1 MPDNI
6 TTNLLTLV
14 VSSFSSVYFLFRSL
28 RYIFCIVY
36 TVYTSV
42 NYIRQTY
49 TLYNY
54 MSIFVMLACISV
66 YMCKTLND
74 DSF

>member
-6 TTNLLTLV
+6 TPNFLTLV

-28 RYIFCIVY
+28 RYIFCILCTRV
-36 TVYTSV
+36 SIV

-49 TLYNY
+49 ILYNY
-54 MSIFVMLACISV
+54 MSICVMLVCISV
-66 YMCKTLND
+66 YMFKTLND
-74 DSF
+74 DS